1 MPVQHV
7 PGREAA
13 LRQLAKF
20 LPNAGS
26 VYTSTRNFD
35 YGPDDRNNVSILS
48 PYLRHRLLLE
58 REVLEAVLAE
68 HTFDAAEKFIQ
79 ELFWRAYFK
88 GWLERRPQIWN
99 AYRQGLTTQL
109 DKLEHDADLR
119 VAFDR
124 AVRGNTGIDCFD
136 AWTKELLETGYLH
149 NHARMW
155 FASIWVFTLE
165 LPWELGADFFYRHLM
180 DGDPASNTLSWRW
193 VCGLHT
199 RGKTYL
205 ARVSN
210 ITSYTN
216 NRFNPGRRLATSAPP
231 LHERL
236 DVAPRVLPEAGQAP
250 SSHAYGLLI
259 TEEDC
264 MPETLGLNYAP
275 QAVLGVTMTG
285 RRSPLPIALPARA
298 FALGAVADAIERVG
312 QRFDVVAEQ
321 AEAGDLG
328 AELVAW
334 AHTHGFDCIVTAYP
348 ATGPVAD
355 SIAGAKPALDEAGI
369 RLVKLRRAYDE
380 LTWRHTDRGYFRLQS
395 RIPDILSALGLSATP
410 EPLKDSA
417 LAG

>member
-13 LRQLAKF
+13 VRQLASF
-20 LPNAGS
+20 VPSAGR

-35 YGPDDRNNVSILS
+35 YGPDNRNNVSILS

-58 REVLEAVLAE
+58 QEVLEAVLAE

-88 GWLERRPQIWN
+88 GWLERRPQVWS
-99 AYRQGLTTQL
+99 AYRQGLDTQL
-109 DKLEHDADLR
+109 DRLEHDADLR
-119 VAFDR
+119 VNYDR
-124 AVRGNTGIDCFD
+124 ATRGNTGIDCFD
-136 AWTKELLETGYLH
+136 AWTEELLETGYLH

-231 LHERL
+231 LRESL
-236 DVAPRVLPEAGQAP
+236 DVAPRDLPGAGQAP
-250 SSHAYGLLI
+250 SSRAYGLLV

-264 MPETLGLNYAP
+264 VPETLGLNHAP

-285 RRSPLPIALPARA
+285 RRSPLPIGLPARA

-312 QRFDVVAEQ
+312 RCFDVVTEQ

-334 AHTHGFDCIVTAYP
+334 ASQHGFDVIVTAYP

-369 RLVKLRRAYDE
+369 SLVELRRAYDE
-380 LTWRHTDRGYFRLQS
+380 LTWRHADRGYFRLQS
-395 RIPDILSALGLSATP
+395 RIPEILSTLGLSAAP

-417 LAG
+417 